1 MGGLCGGG
9 AGAGAGAGAGGGGA
23 IALRVAHGLRMLEVE
38 ASERWS
44 VGRLKEH
51 LAGETG
57 VPPEAQ
63 ELLLRGRKLSDGKPL
78 VDAGLRARAKL
89 ILAERPGWR
98 RGAGEATAAG
108 GAGPGGASGGAL
120 QAIASAV
127 DALERDVEAA
137 AAATRDGGVPQKE
150 QVRLQEMLT
159 RQLLALDAV
168 EAPDDSVREKRR
180 GEVRRV
186 QRLCDR
192 VDALAASGDL

>member
-9 AGAGAGAGAGGGGA
+9 AGAGAGAGGA
-23 IALRVAHGLRMLEVE
+23 LALRVAHGLRMLEVE